1 MQATISGVLEREHQS
16 LSRFFGPAIPGSWL
30 ERFSATL
37 EKHGKD
43 EIGYWQSLGLEP
55 HFLPPVAFDRG
66 HPGWRHPT
74 NPDFPRAVAGGGILI
89 KREPGKFQVDPQALL
104 LGGVTV
110 LVDVRLKP
118 DVAGGLQAYAD
129 DSLLGPVI
137 TSLRRE
143 RLIRHFPQAEDS
155 RFGVSPEEWETHILP
170 MLAAKLDVPIASV
183 RLERVIEGNVIPQLF
198 PDLPRSRDA
207 ETDTWVWY
215 EEFFSSNR
223 KQVRGRICGLA
234 SVLGGYNHITSASNR
249 SGASFI
255 AFRPIV
261 VLG

>member
-1 MQATISGVLEREHQS
+1 MQAAISGVLEREHQS
-16 LSRFFGPAIPGSWL
+16 LSRFFGPANQEAWL
-30 ERFSATL
+30 RKFSSTL
-37 EKHGKD
+37 EKFGKD
-43 EIGYWQSLGLEP
+43 EIDYWLSLGLEP
-55 HFLPPVAFDRG
+55 HFLPSVAFDRG
-66 HPGWRHPT
+66 HPGWQHRT
-74 NPDFPRAVAGGGILI
+74 NPDFPRAVAGGGILL
-89 KREPGKFQVDPQALL
+89 KREPGKFQVDPKALS
-104 LGGVTV
+104 LGGVTA

-118 DVAGGLQAYAD
+118 DIAGGLQTYAD

-155 RFGVSPEEWETHILP
+155 RFGVSPEEWEVHIRP
-170 MLAAKLDVPIASV
+170 MLAAKLDMPVAGV

-198 PDLPRSRDA
+198 PEMPRSRDA
-207 ETDTWVWY
+207 LTDTWVWY
-215 EEFFSSNR
+215 EEFFSSDR
-223 KQVRGRICGLA
+223 KHVRGRICGLA

-249 SGASFI
+249 SGANFI